1 MVEIPKYEEYDLV
14 ELYQVLNS
22 IRGDQYRHVLDA
34 LLQELASQEFL
45 NLLLCDALDNS
56 SAQIGRWNN
65 LS

>member
-56 SAQIGRWNN
+56 SAQIGRRNN